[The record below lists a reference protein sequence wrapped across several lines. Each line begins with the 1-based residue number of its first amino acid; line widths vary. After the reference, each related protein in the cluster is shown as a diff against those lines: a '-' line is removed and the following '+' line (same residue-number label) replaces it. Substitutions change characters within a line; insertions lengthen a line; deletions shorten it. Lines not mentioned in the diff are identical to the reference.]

1 MLPSMSTAPSARSV
15 DRAAL
20 FEQVWAEPLAQVAAR
35 LGLSPNGLAKLC
47 DRLLIP
53 RPSRNHWFKDAA
65 QRAAGKPALPP
76 APDGSSESVTPGG
89 GAPLRRARTRLSLDE
104 RRTQLMNAAADLTL
118 AEGVAAVSMK
128 RLARDLGISEA
139 QAHNC
144 FARRLDLL
152 LSLARREIAQLEAN
166 RKGSVARGTSVTI
179 NVALSTITYLHQAQA
194 RGPLLQALLMVPEV
208 RDGLRAER
216 RRLARATREPI
227 VQSMASR
234 YGITPAQ
241 AFGSNAILSAIC
253 LRAGGLLASG
263 KTDLAVAE
271 RLCLSIVLAGSEA
284 SARLGADGFSP
295 AAAAR

>member
-1 MLPSMSTAPSARSV
+1 MPSKPAPRLV

-20 FEQVWAEPLAQVAAR
+20 FEQVWAEPLATVAAR
-35 LGLSPNGLAKLC
+35 IGLSPNGLAKLC

-53 RPSRNHWFKDAA
+53 RPGRTYWFMDEPS
-65 QRAAGKPALPP
+65 RAAAKPSLPA
-76 APDGSSESVTPGG
+76 APEGTSENVTPGDG
-89 GAPLRRARTRLSLDE
+89 TPLRRVRTRLSLDE
-104 RRTQLMNAAADLTL
+104 RRTQLMNAAAELAL

-144 FARRLDLL
+144 FARRVDLL

-166 RKGSVARGTSVTI
+166 RKGSVARGTNVTI

-194 RGPLLQALLMVPEV
+194 RGPLLQGLLMVPEV

-216 RRLARATREPI
+216 RQLARATREPI
-227 VQSMASR
+227 VQSMANR

-253 LRAGGLLASG
+253 LRAGGLLAAG
-263 KTDLAVAE
+263 KTDLEVAE

-284 SARLGADGFSP
+284 SARLGGESATP
-295 AAAAR
+295 AGAAT